1 MSNVLQ
7 RMPPHGVPWVL
18 WCHLRKT
25 SIRNQ
30 ARASG
35 LHLIEQK
42 GLGRSTTGPPGRPV
56 DQETAIRK
64 LAGTVFHT
72 NPNLQFNHTHRG
84 QEEQTGTHMRGHI
97 NPTPNK
103 AKIASLQGTPAD
115 AQLRPAAI
123 AACPLA
129 GEGGL
134 SGVPSCPI

>member
-1 MSNVLQ
+1 
-7 RMPPHGVPWVL
+7 MPPHGVPWVL

-64 LAGTVFHT
+64 LAGTVFLSRSYESQPPIQSHSSRSRRT
-72 NPNLQFNHTHRG
+72 NRNTYARQY
-84 QEEQTGTHMRGHI
+84 QSD
-97 NPTPNK
+97 PNK
-103 AKIASLQGTPAD
+103 AKTASLQGTAAD
-115 AQLRPAAI
+115 AQSRPAAI
-123 AACPLA
+123 AAFPLA